1 MDTKNKKTI
10 DREERRTL
18 GYYSTPSFI
27 ADFLAEEML
36 KLNPTGKIVLDPAV
50 GQEELLSIFQEQEIS
65 TEGYDIKRYKRDY
78 RCKFYH
84 EDFLRLC
91 IKNRDS
97 LMRKE
102 YDFIILN
109 PPYINYKNIGLLEF
123 KRFLN
128 ENFPKSYSNLF
139 ADFLTA
145 TIEIAKDGCIIGAV
159 LPDSILY
166 SKTYNPL
173 RLKILEQCA
182 ITHII
187 LCPESTFRGTSANL
201 SACLLIMRKGK
212 GSSKSI
218 KVLDRLTSSEELKIK
233 LTKRDFEERKLE
245 ELIVHNGEDSIISV
259 SITDDIRFLISN
271 SPKLGDR
278 FTVSGGV
285 STGNDSFFTSK
296 IKRNGYTISYFTN
309 PSSSKFLCEPNCWL
323 RNDFMEVGKR
333 TKGFI
338 ARNKHLYNK
347 EGIVCSATG
356 KRFSGCY
363 LPAKGI
369 VRTNASIFPPSKDL
383 YWLLAYLNSSLV
395 TYLLKSIFT
404 RSNLT
409 TIGNV
414 SSIPMP
420 DFPDNIKQ
428 ILSRIS
434 IEVISGKLTVE
445 LAIEEIDSI
454 LETHLKL
461 SDETRKRIHDFCSDL
476 THFV

>member
-27 ADFLAEEML
+27 ADFLAEEMF
-36 KLNPTGKIVLDPAV
+36 KLNPTGKRVLDPAV

-109 PPYINYKNIGLLEF
+109 PPYINYKNIGSLEF

-201 SACLLIMRKGK
+201 SACLLIMKKGK

-271 SPKLGDR
+271 SPKLGER

-285 STGNDSFFTSK
+285 SSGRESEFISVEK
-296 IKRNGYTISYFTN
+296 KKGYSIPYYTN
-309 PSSSKFLCEPNCWL
+309 PASSKFLCEPNCWL

-338 ARNKHLYNK
+338 ARNNHLYNR

-356 KRFSGCY
+356 KRYSACY
-363 LPAKGI
+363 LPKEGI

-395 TYLLKSIFT
+395 TYILKGILT
-404 RSNLT
+404 RSNIT

-414 SSIPMP
+414 ASIPIP
-420 DFPDNIKQ
+420 DFPDHIKHSLS
-428 ILSRIS
+428 ILTLS
-434 IEVISGKLTVE
+434 VVSGNLTTE
-445 LAIEEIDSI
+445 DAIKEIDRVLEKHLI
-454 LETHLKL
+454 LDDCTQ
-461 SDETRKRIHDFCSDL
+461 KRIHQFCADI
-476 THFV
+476 THLV